1 MTNFVVKQY
10 YKVQKK
16 FKEKKDYGVKVR
28 PQYAT
33 CLSMLK
39 VGQKINQKDFA
50 EKFGHEFTKKK
61 TQKAREEAV
70 YHAFMLGRKIGILRV
85 LSTTELGYGIAYEDF
100 IKIKSVEY
108 FMKQHKG
115 L

>member
-1 MTNFVVKQY
+1 MVKQF
-10 YKVQKK
+10 YKVLKK
-16 FKEKKDYGVKVR
+16 FNSQKDYDVKVS

-50 EKFGHEFTKKK
+50 AEFGYEFTRKK

-70 YHAFMLGRKIGILRV
+70 YHAFMLGRKYEIL
-85 LSTTELGYGIAYEDF
+85 
-100 IKIKSVEY
+100 
-108 FMKQHKG
+108 
-115 L
+115 